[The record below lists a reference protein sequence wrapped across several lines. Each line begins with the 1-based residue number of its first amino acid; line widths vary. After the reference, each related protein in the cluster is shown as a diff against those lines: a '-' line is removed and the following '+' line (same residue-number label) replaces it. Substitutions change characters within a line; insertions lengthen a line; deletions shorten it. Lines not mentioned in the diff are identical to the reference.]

1 MFVTISFWA
10 LIYGS
15 ALAFSDGAEV
25 ADEVIARAGAGFGL
39 ALVLVPAVFAAAAFA
54 SSRIDAPVMV
64 LAGMG
69 ISLAVGLPLLILRN
83 PAAALITGYA
93 AGAVVTLS
101 RPDGW
106 PLRNRWIAAAVVGV
120 VAHLGLLFLPAPTA
134 WVAPALPFTA
144 MGLADA
150 LTRHEPGQ
158 RAAAGDAITSDATD

>member
-10 LIYGS
+10 LVYGS
-15 ALAFSDGAEV
+15 ALAFSDGAAV
-25 ADEVIARAGAGFGL
+25 SDEVISRAGAGFGL
-39 ALVLVPAVFAAAAFA
+39 SLVLVPVVFAAAAFA
-54 SSRIDAPVMV
+54 SARVDAPVMV

-69 ISLAVGLPLLILRN
+69 VSLAVGLPLLILRN
-83 PAAALITGYA
+83 PAAALVTGYA

-106 PLRNRWIAAAVVGV
+106 PLRNRWIAAGGVGV
-120 VAHLGLLFLPAPTA
+120 VAHLGLVFLPAATA

-150 LTRHEPGQ
+150 LTRYVPTPRQEP
-158 RAAAGDAITSDATD
+158 ADPA

>member
-10 LIYGS
+10 LVYGS
-15 ALAFSDGAEV
+15 ALAFTEGAVSDEA
-25 ADEVIARAGAGFGL
+25 IARSGAGFGL
-39 ALVLVPAVFAAAAFA
+39 ALVLVPVVFAAAAFA
-54 SSRIDAPVMV
+54 SARVDAPVMV

-69 ISLAVGLPLLILRN
+69 VAVAVALPLLILRN

-93 AGAVVTLS
+93 AGAVVSLS

-106 PLRNRWIAAAVVGV
+106 PLRNRWIAAGVVGIIV
-120 VAHLGLLFLPAPTA
+120 HAGLLLVPAATA

-150 LTRHEPGQ
+150 LTRHTPTPHEEP
-158 RAAAGDAITSDATD
+158 ADSA

>member
-83 PAAALITGYA
+83 PAAATTQHDKSVSSVSLDQ
-93 AGAVVTLS
+93 GAP
-101 RPDGW
+101 RH
-106 PLRNRWIAAAVVGV
+106 LRIIAI
-120 VAHLGLLFLPAPTA
+120 H
-134 WVAPALPFTA
+134 
-144 MGLADA
+144 
-150 LTRHEPGQ
+150 
-158 RAAAGDAITSDATD
+158 